1 MSLVSDMI
9 MKDAA
14 AEDEQRLADINK
26 RWQAYYG
33 KIAKPLKVKPGQID
47 DNLRLNFAGGV
58 VNEGVAFLFGH
69 DIDFVVGANTTIGEA
84 EGNPHQ
90 AADDWLEACWKKN
103 KGMTLLQELA
113 INGGVAGHAYLKVIE
128 PGTVQN
134 QAPYPRLVLV
144 DPATISALWD
154 PHDYKMVLKWT
165 IAWHGVN
172 PDTGRPI
179 AFRQLIT
186 KDAGGA
192 SWTIVDQH
200 SDERSSVW
208 TTDDTALWPYAWS
221 PVFHCQNLPAPN
233 QFYGMADLED
243 DVIEAAAAINF
254 TASNIGR
261 ILRFHAHPKTW
272 GTGFQAAQLDV
283 AVDGTIILPSKDAT
297 LQNLEM
303 QSDLSSSLEFY
314 KRMLEAFYAVSRTP
328 EITTGNVGEGLGSL
342 SGLALQ
348 VLYGPLVRKNG
359 TKQRLYGDMLT
370 DLSARLL
377 EMSGQGADLD
387 VSISWPNP
395 LPADPVAERT
405 ALQTDTA
412 MGVASKATVAEK
424 LGYNWNHENDRI
436 QQETKDAQ
444 ALLPET
450 KGAQAPGT
458 QNNGTQEAGNS
469 TGKSSTP

>member
-134 QAPYPRLVLV
+134 QTPYPRLVLV

-458 QNNGTQEAGNS
+458 QNNGTQDASNS

>member
-9 MKDAA
+9 MKDASR
-14 AEDEQRLADINK
+14 EDEQRLADINR
-26 RWQAYYG
+26 RWEAYYG
-33 KIAKPLKVKPGQID
+33 KIAKPLKVKPGQVD

-58 VNEGVAFLFGH
+58 VNEGVAFLFGQ
-69 DIDFVVGANTTIGEA
+69 DIDFVVGADSTLGEGD
-84 EGNPHQ
+84 GNPHQ
-90 AADDWLEACWKKN
+90 AADDWLEACWKQN

-113 INGGVAGHAYLKVIE
+113 INGGVAGHAYLKVVE

-134 QAPYPRLVLV
+134 RTKFPRLVLV

-154 PHDYKMVLKWT
+154 PHDYKQVLKWT
-165 IAWHGVN
+165 IQWHGMD
-172 PDTGRPI
+172 PDTGRPV
-179 AFRQLIT
+179 AYRQIIT
-186 KDAGGA
+186 KDAVGA

-208 TTDDTALWPYAWS
+208 ATDDTAVWPYAWP

-272 GTGFQAAQLDV
+272 GVGFMAAQLDV
-283 AVDGTIILPSKDAT
+283 AVDGTIILPSKDAA
-297 LQNLEM
+297 LHNLEM

-314 KRMLEAFYAVSRTP
+314 KRMLEAFCAVSRTP
-328 EITTGNVGEGLGSL
+328 EITTGNVGEGLGTL

-348 VLYGPLVRKNG
+348 VLYGPLLRKNN
-359 TKQRLYGDMLT
+359 TKKRLYGDMLSE
-370 DLSARLL
+370 LSARLL
-377 EMSGQGADLD
+377 EMSGQGEGLD

-395 LPADPVAERT
+395 LPADPVAERS
-405 ALQTDTA
+405 ALKADTD
-412 MGVASKATVAEK
+412 MGVASKSTVAEK
-424 LGYNWNHENDRI
+424 LGYNWKLEDDRI
-436 QQETKDAQ
+436 QQEQKSAQ
-444 ALLPET
+444 ARIP
-450 KGAQAPGT
+450 KPAPGAQGDSGT
-458 QNNGTQEAGNS
+458 QNAGNS
-469 TGKSSTP
+469 AGNPSTS

>member
-1 MSLVSDMI
+1 MSLVADMI
-9 MKDAA
+9 MKDASR
-14 AEDEQRLADINK
+14 EDEKRLADVNR
-26 RWQAYYG
+26 RWETYYG
-33 KIAKPLKVKPGQID
+33 KIAKPLKVKPGQVD

-58 VNEGVAFLFGH
+58 VNEGVAFLFGQ
-69 DIDFVVGANTTIGEA
+69 DIDFVVGANSTLGES

-90 AADDWLEACWKKN
+90 AADDWLESCWKQN

-113 INGGVAGHAYLKVIE
+113 INGGVSGHAYLKVVE

-134 QAPYPRLVLV
+134 QGQYPRLVLV

-154 PHDYKMVLKWT
+154 PHDYKAVLKWT
-165 IAWHGVN
+165 IQWHGVD
-172 PDTGRPI
+172 PDTGRPV
-179 AFRQLIT
+179 AYRQLIT

-208 TTDDTALWPYAWS
+208 TTDDTAAWPYAWP

-272 GTGFQAAQLDV
+272 GSGFQAAQLDV
-283 AVDGTIILPSKDAT
+283 AVDGTIILPSKDAA

-303 QSDLSSSLEFY
+303 ESDLGSSLEFY

-328 EITTGNVGEGLGSL
+328 EITTGNVGEGLGTL

-348 VLYGPLVRKNG
+348 VLYGPLLRKNN
-359 TKQRLYGDMLT
+359 TKQRLYGDMLCE
-370 DLSARLL
+370 LSSRLL
-377 EMSGQGADLD
+377 EMSGRGEGLD
-387 VSISWPNP
+387 VSIAWPNP
-395 LPADPVAERT
+395 LPSDPQAERL
-405 ALQTDTA
+405 ALQTDTQ

-424 LGYNWNHENDRI
+424 LGYNWKLEDDRI

-444 ALLPET
+444 ARMP
-450 KGAQAPGT
+450 KPAPGT
-458 QNNGTQEAGNS
+458 QNNGTQNAGTS
-469 TGKSSTP
+469 AGSSPTP